1 MRNIIILTMLGFS
14 IIFSAC
20 GAEAGS
26 NGAAEAVEG
35 YVNAIVSNDEA
46 KLISLSCADWE
57 SNALIELD
65 SFQLVTIT
73 LDDFACQQTGTDGEF
88 ALVDCQGKMLLS
100 YNNEA
105 QELDL
110 STRTYQ
116 VVEQGGDWLVCGVR

>member
-14 IIFSAC
+14 IILSAC

-57 SNALIELD
+57 SDALIELD

-73 LDDFACQQTGTDGEF
+73 LDGFACQQTGTDSEF
-88 ALVDCQGKMLLS
+88 TLVDCQGKMLLS
-100 YNNEA
+100 YNDEA

-116 VVEQGGDWLVCGVR
+116 IVEQGGDWLVCGVR

>member
-1 MRNIIILTMLGFS
+1 MRNIIILTMLGLS
-14 IIFSAC
+14 IILSSC
-20 GAEAGS
+20 GAEASS

-35 YVNAIVSNDEA
+35 YINAIVSNDEA

-57 SNALIELD
+57 SDALIELD
-65 SFQLVTIT
+65 SFQLVNIT
-73 LDDFACQQTGTDGEF
+73 LDGFACQQTGTDGEIT
-88 ALVDCQGKMLLS
+88 LVDCQGKMLLS

>member
-1 MRNIIILTMLGFS
+1 MLGFS

-20 GAEAGS
+20 GAEASS

-57 SNALIELD
+57 SDALIELD

-73 LDDFACQQTGTDGEF
+73 LEGFACQQTGTDGEIT
-88 ALVDCQGKMLLS
+88 LVDCQGKMLLS

-116 VVEQGGDWLVCGVR
+116 VVEQGGDLLVCGVR

>member
-1 MRNIIILTMLGFS
+1 MRNIIILTMLGLS

-20 GAEAGS
+20 GAAASS
-26 NGAAEAVEG
+26 NGAAETVEG
-35 YVNAIVSNDEA
+35 YVNAIVSNDES

-57 SNALIELD
+57 SDALIELD
-65 SFQLVTIT
+65 SFQLVNIT
-73 LDDFACQQTGTDGEF
+73 LDGFACQQTGTDGEIT
-88 ALVDCQGKMLLS
+88 LVDCQGKMLLS

-116 VVEQGGDWLVCGVR
+116 VVEQGGDWLICGVR

>member
-1 MRNIIILTMLGFS
+1 MLGFS

-20 GAEAGS
+20 GAEASS

-57 SNALIELD
+57 SDALIELD
-65 SFQLVTIT
+65 SFQLVNIT
-73 LDDFACQQTGTDGEF
+73 LDGFACQQTGTDGEIT
-88 ALVDCQGKMLLS
+88 LVDCQGKMLLS